1 VSTSEDQNPPSD
13 DGGSEDVRSP
23 AERADGGAIVSGVD
37 TPDRSPAAAPAP
49 VIDPLFAGQEPTAEE
64 SAADK
69 PAPEGSAPQAP
80 AVDES
85 APDETTI
92 EEPAVG
98 GAAVDES
105 ATDELTTEEPAPGES
120 TVEEPSAGEPA
131 PGESGTEKPAPG
143 GSGTEEPAPG
153 ESGTEEPAPG
163 ESGTEKPAVDGD
175 AAGADTPTPAGA
187 EGDATPG
194 PTPSANPLTSM
205 LGSVNEARSWLLEL
219 PDFEGP
225 LDLLLHL
232 VRRHELD
239 ILDIPIS
246 FVTEKYL
253 EYLAFM
259 QALDLEVAGDY
270 LVMAATLAYLKSREL
285 VPTEPTEV
293 SDEGQSDDE
302 GPDPREELI
311 ARLLEYQ
318 KYRAAASDLD
328 GLPIQGRDVFSRG
341 GRIELPPVDPGL
353 APLTLF
359 RLAEAYN
366 RVLDR
371 ARIHKSHDVVLE
383 TVSVAQRMNQ
393 LTSMLIEQ
401 ERVEFEGL
409 FLGRSWN
416 SESELRS
423 MLVVTLMSV
432 LELTKLGVIFV
443 HQDTANGAI
452 VIERKA
458 TPEEAKQAIADYDEN
473 ISFGKA
479 KPGVAEASASGEAAP
494 SSDDPPAP
502 DTPEAEAEAE
512 PEPDV

>member
-1 VSTSEDQNPPSD
+1 MSTQGSTIGPSGPPPADPSGPD
-13 DGGSEDVRSP
+13 LAASPASVPEPPGSE
-23 AERADGGAIVSGVD
+23 
-37 TPDRSPAAAPAP
+37 
-49 VIDPLFAGQEPTAEE
+49 
-64 SAADK
+64 SA
-69 PAPEGSAPQAP
+69 
-80 AVDES
+80 
-85 APDETTI
+85 
-92 EEPAVG
+92 
-98 GAAVDES
+98 
-105 ATDELTTEEPAPGES
+105 DELADDDAGGDES
-120 TVEEPSAGEPA
+120 TVEASPVDASSADSASAAPVTPTGPEQPATRTDPGDAGTGEPVQEPRA
-131 PGESGTEKPAPG
+131 EPEGQTEASPK
-143 GSGTEEPAPG
+143 
-153 ESGTEEPAPG
+153 
-163 ESGTEKPAVDGD
+163 GD
-175 AAGADTPTPAGA
+175 TSSSP
-187 EGDATPG
+187 E
-194 PTPSANPLTSM
+194 PSANPLTSM

-473 ISFGKA
+473 ISFGKV
-479 KPGVAEASASGEAAP
+479 KPGVAEASASGEAAS
-494 SSDDPPAP
+494 SSDDPQA
-502 DTPEAEAEAE
+502 PEAPESDAE
-512 PEPDV
+512 PDSDV